1 MAVTREEFDHLAKL
15 AHLEFTEDEIQD
27 FMAEFDEMMGFVD
40 MIKTGEASSGMPGEY
55 LQISSLREDNVMPS
69 LPAEKILSGLP
80 ENEKENGYFRVGQ
93 VVK

>member
-15 AHLEFTEDEIQD
+15 AHLSFTEDEIQG

-40 MIKTGEASSGMPGEY
+40 MIKTGEAEKGIPGEY

-80 ENEKENGYFRVGQ
+80 ENEKGNGYFRVGQ
-93 VVK
+93 VVE